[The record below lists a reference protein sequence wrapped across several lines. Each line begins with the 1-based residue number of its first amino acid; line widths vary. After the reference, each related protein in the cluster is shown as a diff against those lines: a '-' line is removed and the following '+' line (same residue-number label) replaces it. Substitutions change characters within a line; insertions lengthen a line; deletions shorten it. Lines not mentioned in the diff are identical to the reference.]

1 MAFVAD
7 MLTPLVSRTAGSA
20 RQGLARSPA
29 GLAVMALSGAALL
42 WSGNFLAGHLAAGL
56 IPPATLSAA
65 RWLLA
70 LLLLLPFTWRE
81 IQTERAEIARR
92 WPLWI
97 AAGVL
102 NIAVFTVLIYLGL
115 AHTSLVNG
123 SIIGSAAP
131 IVVGLF
137 GWLILAERT
146 GLRTRLALAISTAG
160 VALIVLRGDI
170 GNLARLDLHF
180 GDLMLFLGISAFAL
194 YAVLLKRFPTR
205 LSAAAALTVSIPFG
219 LIALAPIAAWEIAAG
234 GLTTGGLSPADLGHA
249 ALIVLY
255 VASLPTLGFVLWGR
269 GVAVLGP
276 TRAGQ
281 FLQLVPVFGTALA
294 VGVLGE
300 ALSLHHALGFAL
312 VLGGLALCDRRLP
325 QSARG

>member
-7 MLTPLVSRTAGSA
+7 TLTPLVSRTAGSA
-20 RQGLARSPA
+20 WAGLSRSPA
-29 GLAVMALSGAALL
+29 TLAVLALSGAALL
-42 WSGNFLAGHLAAGL
+42 WSGNFFAGHVAAD
-56 IPPATLSAA
+56 IMPPATLSAA
-65 RWLLA
+65 RWLVA
-70 LLLLLPFTWRE
+70 LLLLLPFTGRE
-81 IQTERAEIARR
+81 IAANRDEILTR
-92 WPLWI
+92 WPLWA

-102 NIAVFTVLIYLGL
+102 NIAVFTVLIYAGL

-146 GLRTRLALAISTAG
+146 SLRARFALAVSTAG
-160 VALIVLRGDI
+160 VALIVLHGDLR
-170 GNLARLDLHF
+170 NLIALDLNG

-205 LSAAAALTVSIPFG
+205 LSAAAALAVSIPFG
-219 LIALAPIAAWEIAAG
+219 LIALAPLALWEIDTSGIAAG
-234 GLTTGGLSPADLGHA
+234 KLGNA
-249 ALIVLY
+249 ALIVAY
-255 VASLPTLGFVLWGR
+255 VASLPTLGFVLWAR
-269 GVAVLGP
+269 GVAVIGP

-281 FLQLVPVFGTALA
+281 FLQLVPVFGSALA
-294 VGVLGE
+294 VGLLGE
-300 ALSLHHALGFAL
+300 VLHLHHALGFAL

-325 QSARG
+325 QRARN